1 MTMDKKKLKS
11 SVGWAVAIVG
21 YYVWFQAFYNAVR
34 FNEVLPYSDLFDMAA
49 GVAHNFLPVLAV
61 FLLNLFIVFSLV
73 RIKDLRIKICADVL
87 LSIFSACMV
96 NWLYLLIIGAFRK
109 TGVDWAGSILN
120 DVIILM
126 GVEMVYYFNRLSK
139 ARQEAEKARL
149 NAIQYKYDALKS
161 QINPHFLFNSLN
173 LLYSLVS
180 IDSVRSKQ
188 FIRELS
194 RMYRYIMSQQN
205 RDSVST
211 TEEFGFLASY
221 VSVLEMRYN
230 NKFSVILNGHPDPD
244 KYLIPFTMQLL
255 IENVTKHNA
264 ITGKTPMSV
273 TIDITDEE
281 ITISNPLRPKESE
294 SVSHIGLRYLSQ
306 LYDARGRK
314 FRVEKTDT
322 SFTAHVPYL

>member
-1 MTMDKKKLKS
+1 MDKKKLKS
-11 SVGWAVAIVG
+11 AVGWAVAIVG

-34 FNEVLPYSDLFDMAA
+34 FNEVLPYTDLFDMAA
-49 GVAHNFLPVLAV
+49 GVAHNFLSILAV

-73 RIKDLRIKICADVL
+73 RLKNLKGKVCADVL
-87 LSIFSACMV
+87 LSIFTACLV
-96 NWLYLLIIGAFRK
+96 NWLYLWIIGAFRK
-109 TGVDWAGSILN
+109 TSVDWAGTILN

-126 GVEMVYYFNRLSK
+126 GVEMVYYFKRLSG
-139 ARQEAEKARL
+139 ARQEIEEARL

-180 IDSVRSKQ
+180 IDTIRAKQ

-194 RMYRYIMSQQN
+194 RMYRYIMLKHSH
-205 RDSVST
+205 DCVSV
-211 TEEFGFLASY
+211 TEEFDYLSSY
-221 VSVLEMRYN
+221 ISVLEMRYN
-230 NKFSVILNGHPDPD
+230 NKFSVIVNGRPDPD

-255 IENVTKHNA
+255 IENVTKHNV

-273 TIDITDEE
+273 TIDIADEE
-281 ITISNPLRPKESE
+281 ITISNPLRPKKSE